1 MIFDG
6 LSLRHALGLCNQ
18 DEQYYNKHKVSVSN
32 SVFKESFVCTR
43 FTLMLVDSL
52 KKSHTTYGYILRSF
66 YYKAQDIYDN
76 VILSMSLSKEIDTI
90 NLLALANKND
100 EIQTYYNQVSV
111 NIIIPMM
118 KQYGIYSP
126 NLIFMIFI
134 NLYTSMLIDYEHN
147 TSVRQ
152 DLIKYFKTFPKLYT
166 ANLNGTIE
174 RIMNITWI
182 DDNQKNMMLDEL
194 RVWNAIKARS

>member
-1 MIFDG
+1 
-6 LSLRHALGLCNQ
+6 
-18 DEQYYNKHKVSVSN
+18 
-32 SVFKESFVCTR
+32 
-43 FTLMLVDSL
+43 
-52 KKSHTTYGYILRSF
+52 
-66 YYKAQDIYDN
+66 
-76 VILSMSLSKEIDTI
+76 
-90 NLLALANKND
+90 
-100 EIQTYYNQVSV
+100 
-111 NIIIPMM
+111 
-118 KQYGIYSP
+118 
-126 NLIFMIFI
+126 
-134 NLYTSMLIDYEHN
+134 MLIDYEHN